1 MSRPQGLASTE
12 LVTLGNTAFPL
23 RCRARWQRSTGQR
36 GDRLQAATAR
46 QRGTR
51 RSSPGSNSQASSQ
64 ELSNPFTRAA
74 AASASKVSSSGTVP
88 TMMTAD
94 ANE

>member
-1 MSRPQGLASTE
+1 MSRQQGLASTE

-23 RCRARWQRSTGQR
+23 RRRARWQRSTGQR
-36 GDRLQAATAR
+36 GDRPQAATVR

-64 ELSNPFTRAA
+64 ELSNPFTRV
-74 AASASKVSSSGTVP
+74 AASACKVSSSGTVP
-88 TMMTAD
+88 AMMTAD